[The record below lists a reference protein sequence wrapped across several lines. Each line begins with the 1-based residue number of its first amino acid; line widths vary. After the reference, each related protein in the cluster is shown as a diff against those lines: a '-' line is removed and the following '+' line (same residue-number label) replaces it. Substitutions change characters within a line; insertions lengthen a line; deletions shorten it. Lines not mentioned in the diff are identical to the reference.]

1 MIINDKNK
9 EYNKEK
15 NLRYLFIK
23 NSNEKMIKIEM
34 ANGFFKRFRGLMMRS
49 KCEYPL
55 LFEIPQNI
63 QIKER
68 SSIHSLFMR
77 FELTLVFID
86 DANLIYEIADL
97 KPWKYYVPKKGA
109 KYIIE
114 FDKNEFEN
122 YDLKIG
128 DEIELKY
135 DKKMSG
141 KIELK

>member
-1 MIINDKNK
+1 MIVDDENNEFDDGENFKIL
-9 EYNKEK
+9 YNK
-15 NLRYLFIK
+15 
-23 NSNEKMIKIEM
+23 NSDKKIAKIKI
-34 ANGFFKRFRGLMMRS
+34 ANSFFKRFLGLMFKAR
-49 KCEYPL
+49 CDYPL

-63 QIKER
+63 KIKER

-86 DANLIYEIADL
+86 DDNLIYEIANL

-114 FDKNEFEN
+114 FDKNEFGN

-128 DEIELKY
+128 DEIELK
-135 DKKMSG
+135 
-141 KIELK
+141 